1 MAKVLGRYHIISE
14 LGRGGMGVV
23 YKAVDPKLE
32 RFIAIKCLSD
42 ELSEDEI
49 TVTRFLREARNVAA
63 LNHPHIAQIFLA
75 DEDEGRPYFVMEFID
90 GESLAERLQR
100 DKRLMP
106 EQALRIIKESA
117 EALKAAHEENIVHRD
132 IKPGNIMIDRRGR
145 AILTDFGI
153 ASIVHPDQQP
163 KVSKYIMGTPGYLPP
178 EVMTGQPADHRGD
191 IFALGAVYY
200 EMLAGRRLVPG
211 RDIEDTARTLLA
223 SDFPVLADLDDKIDQ
238 STFGVLGRMLAQD
251 PNKRYQD
258 YDALLADLE
267 QAPVEDPVPAP
278 PAAVD
283 TSDEATVV
291 APSTPG
297 AAAANHG
304 TEPPPTE
311 AVNPSVTPP
320 PQTAGAAPPPS
331 AGKRGGGLGLVIGL
345 AAGLF
350 LLVGAAVASL
360 AFLMPERWDQF
371 TAMAV
376 APFSGDDEET
386 SAGPDPAPTARMA
399 QSDPSERTGSS
410 PVESEQPVSTELG
423 FVLADSSTTRED
435 APQPSA
441 DELIDQSLESEAPS
455 AVPSFSAASA
465 RLSGPDD
472 KPDRDRETSPASD
485 TAQSS
490 EPVAITPPPEF
501 ASASPSEGEPAPAT
515 AHPDPPADPAAY
527 RAADSAADRTAQR
540 DQAEQLRSA
549 DRAETAAV
557 EPEPDQPLVLASIP
571 AERAAES
578 RAAPEPAPRPSP
590 APSPRPEGVLVVG
603 IGDPVFIDPMVRE
616 IEQRLRADGHTVVE
630 RGYVS
635 GLSGL
640 IGGAEVDLAG
650 LSSAATA
657 AGARYAVVARA
668 MPSGERQLRYYG
680 RTDTAFIVQ
689 FETVTYD
696 LSARQRLDA
705 SDLEQIEYTALNATR
720 QARDSIAP
728 QLARISARLG
738 GSD

>member
-90 GESLAERLQR
+90 GESLAERLER

-106 EQALRIIKESA
+106 EQALRIVMESA

-163 KVSKYIMGTPGYLPP
+163 KISKYIMGTPGYLPP

-223 SDFPVLADLDDKIDQ
+223 SDFPVLADLDEKIDK

-258 YDALLADLE
+258 YDALLADLAN
-267 QAPVEDPVPAP
+267 APAETPAAVSPP
-278 PAAVD
+278 PAAASSV
-283 TSDEATVV
+283 DEATRLAASGPISAAV
-291 APSTPG
+291 ADSQV
-297 AAAANHG
+297 
-304 TEPPPTE
+304 EMPPTE
-311 AVNPSVTPP
+311 AVNPAVTPP
-320 PQTAGAAPPPS
+320 PSTANASPPS
-331 AGKRGGGLGLVIGL
+331 AGNKGGGLGLLVGL

-350 LLVGAAVASL
+350 LLVGAAVASVV
-360 AFLMPERWDQF
+360 FLMPERWDQF
-371 TAMAV
+371 TAMVTSPFARDPGEAAQPSAREPSTDAV
-376 APFSGDDEET
+376 QATASVHDD
-386 SAGPDPAPTARMA
+386 DVV
-399 QSDPSERTGSS
+399 D
-410 PVESEQPVSTELG
+410 TEVGQGLDAELAFG
-423 FVLADSSTTRED
+423 LADSGSPGPLPDDLSDEGVDELAGPGED
-435 APQPSA
+435 AQR
-441 DELIDQSLESEAPS
+441 DQGRMAASEAASDRDDEPEQ
-455 AVPSFSAASA
+455 FSAAAA
-465 RLSGPDD
+465 RLVDDEGEADERRGGDRPGEDGSGQVASSGPSAE
-472 KPDRDRETSPASD
+472 RSPAAD
-485 TAQSS
+485 QAS
-490 EPVAITPPPEF
+490 ETRHPA
-501 ASASPSEGEPAPAT
+501 EPAPA
-515 AHPDPPADPAAY
+515 A
-527 RAADSAADRTAQR
+527 S
-540 DQAEQLRSA
+540 
-549 DRAETAAV
+549 ETDV
-557 EPEPDQPLVLASIP
+557 DEPLVLASIP
-571 AERAAES
+571 AEPAGEAAVVPEAAP
-578 RAAPEPAPRPSP
+578 RAAPAPA
-590 APSPRPEGVLVVG
+590 PRPEGVLVVG
-603 IGDPVFIDPMVRE
+603 VGDPVFIDPVVRE
-616 IEQRLRADGHTVVE
+616 IEQRLRADGHELIE
-630 RGYVS
+630 RGFVA
-635 GLSGL
+635 GLSQL
-640 IGGAEVDLAG
+640 VHGGEVDLAG
-650 LSSAATA
+650 LSSAATN
-657 AGARYAVVARA
+657 AGARFAIVARA
-668 MPSGERQLRYYG
+668 MPSGERLLRYYG
-680 RTDTAFIVQ
+680 RTDTAYIVQ

-696 LSARQRLDA
+696 LSQRRRLDA

-720 QARDSIAP
+720 QARDSIAR
-728 QLARISARLG
+728 QLPRISAGL
-738 GSD
+738 SD